1 LCYHDEYRLIT
12 QLRDACMNTTPTLP
26 VVLPPLPPLHWP
38 AVPRG
43 GTLLDNVNY
52 YLRRALE
59 YLDIAGHFPG
69 QCIEE
74 RLLEPDSVV
83 ERKISLQ
90 MDDGSVRC
98 LHAYRAQH
106 NNDIGIYKGGLRWDA
121 GVTRDEVV
129 ALSSNM
135 TWKCALARVPFGG
148 AKGGVTVDPQA
159 LSRTE
164 RERLAKGYMRTFA
177 DVLGPDK
184 DVAAPDMGT
193 DSQTMAWMF
202 KRYTEL
208 CGDRTVP
215 GIVTGKPVELF
226 GSYGRTE
233 ATGYGLATCVTT
245 VIAPADAR
253 VVVQGFGKVGM
264 YAARRMQELG
274 ARVIG
279 VADPGL
285 LGGALHNPNGLDI
298 AAMMRCL
305 QRDGRDGLRTA
316 FAANIEPAALL
327 RLPCDVLL
335 PCATENTITATVAAT
350 LDVRVIAE
358 GANGP
363 TTPAAHQLLHNR
375 GVIILP
381 DILANAGGVI
391 VSYFEWLQNIQE
403 DYWDEATALG
413 RLDRMMNENTRWVLA
428 TAAETQLD
436 LRTAAY
442 VRALERVAAARRYL
456 GAQ

>member
-1 LCYHDEYRLIT
+1 
-12 QLRDACMNTTPTLP
+12 MNTASDQPHIALP
-26 VVLPPLPPLHWP
+26 KLTWQN
-38 AVPRG
+38 VPHG
-43 GTLLDNVNY
+43 GTLLDNVNF
-52 YLRRALE
+52 YLRQAIE
-59 YLDIAGHFPG
+59 HMNMAGHFPG
-69 QCIEE
+69 QSIEE
-74 RLLEPDSVV
+74 RLLEPDSVI

-90 MDDGSVRC
+90 MDGGSVRC
-98 LHAYRAQH
+98 LHAFRAQH

-129 ALSSNM
+129 ALASNM

-148 AKGGVTVDPQA
+148 AKGGVAVDPQA

-164 RERLAKGYMRTFA
+164 KERLAKGYMRTFA

-208 CGDRTVP
+208 CDDRTVP

-226 GSYGRTE
+226 GSHGRTE
-233 ATGYGLATCVTT
+233 ATGYGLATCVAN
-245 VIAPADAR
+245 VIAPAGAR
-253 VVVQGFGKVGM
+253 VMVEGFGKVGM
-264 YAARRMQELG
+264 YAAARMQQLG

-279 VADPGL
+279 LIDPYL
-285 LGGALHNPNGLDI
+285 FGGALHDPHGLDI

-305 QRDGRDGLRTA
+305 RRDGRAGLRAAYPATLTA
-316 FAANIEPAALL
+316 EALL

-335 PCATENTITATVAAT
+335 PCATENTITDVIAKT
-350 LDVRVIAE
+350 LDTRIIAE

-363 TTPAAHQLLHNR
+363 TTPAAHILLNNR

-403 DYWDEATALG
+403 DYWDEATALA
-413 RLDRMMNENTRWVLA
+413 RLDRMMNENTRALLA
-428 TAAETQLD
+428 AAAELQLD

>member
-1 LCYHDEYRLIT
+1 
-12 QLRDACMNTTPTLP
+12 MNATPASLP
-26 VVLPPLPPLHWP
+26 SLPHLAWQH
-38 AVPRG
+38 VPRG
-43 GTLLDNVNY
+43 GTLLDNVNF
-52 YLRRALE
+52 YLRQAIEHLAMARQ
-59 YLDIAGHFPG
+59 FPG
-69 QCIEE
+69 QSIEE
-74 RLLEPDSVV
+74 RLLEPDSVI

-98 LHAYRAQH
+98 LHAFRVQH
-106 NNDIGIYKGGLRWDA
+106 NNDIGIYKGGLRWDT

-129 ALSSNM
+129 ALASNM

-148 AKGGVTVDPQA
+148 AKGGVAVDPQA

-164 RERLAKGYMRTFA
+164 KERLAKGYMRTFA

-208 CGDRTVP
+208 CDDRTVP

-233 ATGYGLATCVTT
+233 ATGYGLATCVTN
-245 VIAPADAR
+245 VLAPAGTR
-253 VVVQGFGKVGM
+253 VMVEGFGKVGM
-264 YAARRMQELG
+264 YAALRMQQLG

-279 VADPGL
+279 LADPHL
-285 LGGALHNPNGLDI
+285 FGGALHDPDGLDI
-298 AAMMRCL
+298 AAIARCL
-305 QRDGRDGLRTA
+305 QHDGRAGVR
-316 FAANIEPAALL
+316 AAYPATLAPEALL
-327 RLPCDVLL
+327 RLPSDVFL
-335 PCATENTITATVAAT
+335 PCATENTVTDVIAKT
-350 LDVRVIAE
+350 LDTRVIAE

-375 GVIILP
+375 GVVILP

-403 DYWDEATALG
+403 DYWDEATALA
-413 RLDRMMNENTRWVLA
+413 RLDKMMNENTRALLA
-428 TAAETQLD
+428 AAAELQLD

-442 VRALERVAAARRYL
+442 VRAIERVAAARRYL